1 MKQLTIHNFIVKLS
15 LLLLT
20 GIWSCSAEKTNIIST
35 TYHNTTAKYNAYY
48 YAKERI
54 REIETGIENSHQNNY
69 DFILKVFHPFD
80 STNAS
85 TYRTQIEDCIKK
97 ASIAINNHKNS
108 KWVDDS
114 YNLMGLA
121 RLYGYE
127 FESAIKTFKWVNVKS
142 DDDDA
147 RHRALV
153 HLLRTFTK
161 YGEFNNAQA
170 VSDHLEKEK
179 LNHKNL
185 RHLYQAR
192 AYLYQELEDL
202 DKMVSNLVLAAP
214 LLSKKDGKARTYFM
228 IGQVYQE
235 LNFEAEAYSNYKK
248 VLTFNPPYE
257 LSFYAKLYMAQV
269 TQLSKNNDLRRI
281 RKYFRKLIADDKNEE
296 FKDKIYYEL
305 AEFEIKQG
313 NLEMALENYMLSTTY
328 SISNQRQK
336 GLSYLKLGMIY
347 YDTLANF
354 ELAEAYYDSAINV
367 LPKDYEGY
375 TDVKARQEILADF
388 VTQLNTITLQDSLL
402 LLANLDSAK
411 VVSFFENKIRE
422 DRKREEEEKNK
433 KGKRR
438 SSNGNTNTTF
448 NRPQNTGI
456 SSSASNWYFNNLSA
470 ISLGKNDFLK
480 KWGNRPLED
489 NWRRSNKES
498 STNISSVNSNQRSET
513 ISQVSSE
520 ELTENAILAEVAS
533 VMKKIP
539 FQEADKQGALDLIEA
554 ALYNLGKIYRL
565 NLNENDN
572 AALTFESLLERFPNT
587 ENKPEVL
594 YTLYLIYTEKNDA
607 AAEKFKRS
615 LIREFPK
622 TTFARLLV
630 NPNYT
635 EESSRDLDQLKIIYH
650 QAYTLFKN
658 EAYDEAKIE
667 LRIGID
673 KYPDVAFIARL
684 KLLEV
689 MILGKTDDLHNYKYE
704 LDKFIEEY
712 PDTEVT
718 PFAKALLQ
726 ASDEY
731 QKLLISR
738 FGIKFIEDF
747 RQPHYFILVYSNYDD
762 LSESLP
768 GELENYNE
776 SMPEDNYLTVG
787 NLVFDENKSMVL
799 VTEFPSKSTATA
811 YLNAFIENNQL
822 LISYPNAKFDT
833 FVITKD
839 NFNIFYQTKALEPYL
854 KFFDDNY

>member
-1 MKQLTIHNFIVKLS
+1 VI
-15 LLLLT
+15 T
-20 GIWSCSAEKTNIIST
+20 GFWSCSAEKTNIIST

-54 REIETGIENSHQNNY
+54 REIETGIENSLQNNY
-69 DFILKVFHPFD
+69 DFILKVFPPFD
-80 STNAS
+80 STIAS
-85 TYRTQIEDCIKK
+85 TYQTQIEDCIKK

-114 YNLMGLA
+114 YNLIGLA

-127 FESAIKTFKWVNVKS
+127 FESAIETFKWVNSKS

-179 LNHKNL
+179 LNNKNL

-235 LNFEAEAYSNYKK
+235 LSFEAEAYSNYKK

-257 LSFYAKLYMAQV
+257 LSFYAKLNMAQV
-269 TQLSKNNDLRRI
+269 TQLSKNHDLRRI

-305 AEFEIKQG
+305 AEFEIKHG
-313 NLEMALENYMLSTTY
+313 NLEMALENYKLSTRY

-354 ELAEAYYDSAINV
+354 ELAQAYYDSAINV

-375 TDVKARQEILADF
+375 TNVKARQEILADF

-402 LLANLDSAK
+402 LLANLDSAS

-422 DRKREEEEKNK
+422 DKKREEEKNK
-433 KGKRR
+433 KEKKR
-438 SSNGNTNTTF
+438 SSNANMTF
-448 NRPQNTGI
+448 NRPDNTGI

-470 ISLGKNDFLK
+470 ISLGENNFLK

-498 STNISSVNSNQRSET
+498 SASISNVISNQRSET
-513 ISQVSSE
+513 TSQVNSE
-520 ELTENAILAEVAS
+520 DLTENAILAEVAS

-539 FQEADKQGALDLIEA
+539 FQEPDKQVVLNLIEE
-554 ALYNLGKIYRL
+554 ALFNLGKIYRL
-565 NLNENDN
+565 NLNENAN

-587 ENKPEVL
+587 VNKPEVL
-594 YTLYLIYTEKNDA
+594 YTLYLIYSEKNDA
-607 AAEKFKRS
+607 AAEKFKQS

-635 EESSRDLDQLKIIYH
+635 EESSKALDQLKIIYH
-650 QAYTLFKN
+650 QAYSLFKE
-658 EAYDEAKIE
+658 EAYDEARKE

-673 KYPDVAFIARL
+673 KYPDVSFIARL

-689 MILGKTDDLHNYKYE
+689 MIIGKTDDLHNYKYK
-704 LDKFIEEY
+704 LGKFIEEY

-718 PFAKALLQ
+718 SFAKELLL

-738 FGIKFIEDF
+738 FGVKFIEDF
-747 RQPHYFILVYSNYDD
+747 MQPHYFILVYSNSDD
-762 LSESLP
+762 LSETLP
-768 GELENYNE
+768 EELENYNE
-776 SMPEDNYLTVG
+776 SIQEDNYLTVG

-799 VTEFPSKSTATA
+799 VTEFPGKSIATA

-822 LISYPNAKFDT
+822 LILYPKSKFDS

-839 NFNIFYQTKALEPYL
+839 NFNIFYQTKALDPYL

>member
-1 MKQLTIHNFIVKLS
+1 MRQLTIHNVTLRLS
-15 LLLLT
+15 LLLIGL
-20 GIWSCSAEKTNIIST
+20 WSCSAEKTNIIST

-54 REIETGIENSHQNNY
+54 REIELGIENSHQNNY
-69 DFILKVFHPFD
+69 DFILKVFPPFD
-80 STNAS
+80 STIAS
-85 TYRTQIEDCIKK
+85 TYQTQIEDCIKK

-114 YNLMGLA
+114 YNLIGLA

-127 FESAIKTFKWVNVKS
+127 FESAIETFKWVNSKS

-147 RHRALV
+147 RHRALI

-179 LNHKNL
+179 LNNKNL
-185 RHLYQAR
+185 RHLYKAR
-192 AYLYQELEDL
+192 AYLYQELDNL

-228 IGQVYQE
+228 IGQIYQE
-235 LNFEAEAYSNYKK
+235 LSFEAEAYSNYKK

-257 LSFYAKLYMAQV
+257 LSFYAKLNMAQV

-281 RKYFRKLIADDKNEE
+281 RKYFRKLITDDKNEE

-305 AEFEIKQG
+305 AEFEMKQG
-313 NLEMALENYMLSTTY
+313 NLDRALVNYKLSTAS
-328 SISNQRQK
+328 SINNQRQK

-347 YDTLANF
+347 YDTLSNF
-354 ELAEAYYDSAINV
+354 ELAQAYYDSAINV

-388 VTQLNTITLQDSLL
+388 VTQLNTIILQDSLL
-402 LLANLDSAK
+402 LLANRDSAS
-411 VVSFFENKIRE
+411 VASLIENKIRE
-422 DRKREEEEKNK
+422 DKKREEEEKNK
-433 KGKRR
+433 KRR
-438 SSNGNTNTTF
+438 RQSSNGNAGTIF
-448 NRPQNTGI
+448 NRLDNTGI

-470 ISLGKNDFLK
+470 ISLGKSDFLK
-480 KWGNRPLED
+480 KWGNRILED

-498 STNISSVNSNQRSET
+498 STNISSVNSIQRSKT
-513 ISQVSSE
+513 VSQVNSE

-539 FQEADKQGALDLIEA
+539 FKKADKQIALDLIEA

-594 YTLYLIYTEKNDA
+594 YTLYLIFSEKNDDA
-607 AAEKFKRS
+607 ADKFKRS
-615 LIREFPK
+615 LISEFSK
-622 TTFARLLV
+622 TTFARLLA

-635 EESSRDLDQLKIIYH
+635 EESSKALDQLKNIYR
-650 QAYTLFKN
+650 QAYSLFKE
-658 EAYDEAKIE
+658 EAYDESRKN
-667 LRIGID
+667 LRIGIG
-673 KYPDVAFIARL
+673 KYPDVAFVARL

-689 MILGKTDDLHNYKYE
+689 IILGKTDDLHKYKYE
-704 LDKFIEEY
+704 LGKFIEEY

-718 PFAKALLQ
+718 PFAKSLLQ

-738 FGIKFIEDF
+738 FGVKYIEDF
-747 RQPHYFILVYSNYDD
+747 RQPHYFILVYSNSDN
-762 LSESLP
+762 LSEILP
-768 GELENYNE
+768 EELENYNVGLL
-776 SMPEDNYLTVG
+776 EDNHLTVG
-787 NLVFDENKSMVL
+787 NLILDDNKSMVL
-799 VTEFPSKSTATA
+799 VTEFPGKSIATA
-811 YLNAFIENNQL
+811 YLYAFIENNNL
-822 LISYPNAKFDT
+822 LISYPNSKFDI

-839 NFNIFYQTKALEPYL
+839 NFNIFYQTKALDPYL
-854 KFFDDNY
+854 KFFDENY

>member
-1 MKQLTIHNFIVKLS
+1 MRQLTIHNVIVGLS
-15 LLLLT
+15 LMLLT
-20 GIWSCSAEKTNIIST
+20 GLWSCSAEKTNIIST

-54 REIETGIENSHQNNY
+54 REIETGIENSFQNNY
-69 DFILKVFHPFD
+69 DFILKVFPPFD
-80 STNAS
+80 STIAS
-85 TYRTQIEDCIKK
+85 TYQTQIEDCIKK

-114 YNLMGLA
+114 YNLIGLA

-127 FESAIKTFKWVNVKS
+127 FESAIETFKWVNSKS

-179 LNHKNL
+179 LNNKNL
-185 RHLYQAR
+185 RHLYKAR

-228 IGQVYQE
+228 IGQVYQK
-235 LNFEAEAYSNYKK
+235 LSFDAEAYSNYKK

-257 LSFYAKLYMAQV
+257 LSFYAKLNMAQV
-269 TQLSKNNDLRRI
+269 TQFSKNNDLRRI
-281 RKYFRKLIADDKNEE
+281 RKYFRKLITDDKNEE
-296 FKDKIYYEL
+296 FRDKIYYEL

-313 NLEMALENYMLSTTY
+313 NLDRALENYKLSTTY

-354 ELAEAYYDSAINV
+354 ELAQAYYDSAINV

-375 TDVKARQEILADF
+375 TNVKARQEILADF
-388 VTQLNTITLQDSLL
+388 VTQLNTIKLQDSLL
-402 LLANLDSAK
+402 LLANLDSTS
-411 VVSFFENKIRE
+411 VVSFFESKIRE
-422 DRKREEEEKNK
+422 DKKREEEEKKK

-438 SSNGNTNTTF
+438 TSNGNANTTF
-448 NRPQNTGI
+448 NRFNNTGI

-489 NWRRSNKES
+489 NWRRINKES
-498 STNISSVNSNQRSET
+498 STNISSVNSNQKSET
-513 ISQVSSE
+513 ISQINLE

-539 FQEADKQGALDLIEA
+539 FNETNKQVALDLIEA
-554 ALYNLGKIYRL
+554 ALYNLGKIYRS

-572 AALTFESLLERFPNT
+572 AAITFESLLERFPNT
-587 ENKPEVL
+587 VNKPEVL
-594 YTLYLIYTEKNDA
+594 YTLYLIYSEKNDA
-607 AAEKFKRS
+607 DAEKFKLS

-635 EESSRDLDQLKIIYH
+635 EESSRALDQLKIIYQ
-650 QAYTLFKN
+650 QAYSLFKV
-658 EAYDEAKIE
+658 EAYDEARKE
-667 LRIGID
+667 LRTGID

-689 MILGKTDDLHNYKYE
+689 MIVGKTDDLHNYKYK
-704 LDKFIEEY
+704 LGKFIEEY

-731 QKLLISR
+731 QEMLISR
-738 FGIKFIEDF
+738 FGVKYIEDF
-747 RQPHYFILVYSNYDD
+747 MQPHYFILVYSNSDD
-762 LSESLP
+762 LSETLP
-768 GELENYNE
+768 EELENYNQ
-776 SMPEDNYLTVG
+776 SIPEDNYLTVG

-799 VTEFPSKSTATA
+799 VTEFPGKSIAIA
-811 YLNAFIENNQL
+811 YLNAFMENNQL
-822 LISYPNAKFDT
+822 LISYPNFKFDT

-839 NFNIFYQTKALEPYL
+839 NFNIFYQTKALDPYL
-854 KFFDDNY
+854 KFFDENY